1 MVVHAAHHS
10 AAGCVVVG
18 ERVDGTCDAIA
29 QGTGSFG
36 QSLEVDFSDEGFDFL
51 LFGMSE
57 SGMVLC
63 FVLGLRLACFVS
75 RAS

>member
-1 MVVHAAHHS
+1 MVVHAAQHS

-36 QSLEVDFSDEGFDFL
+36 QSREVDFSDEGFDFL
-51 LFGMSE
+51 LFGLSE
-57 SGMVLC
+57 SGMVFC
-63 FVLGLRLACFVS
+63 FVLGLISACFES
-75 RAS
+75 Y